1 MSGIVFLK
9 INDVIA
15 INKRAVEEFGGMLGI
30 RDFGLLE
37 SALTNPQNL
46 YFYKNANL
54 YEVAASYACAIIQN
68 HAFLD
73 GNKRTGF
80 ACMFIFLMQ
89 NDIKIKCEI
98 DDTVAMMVKIAT
110 KEKSFEEVV
119 EWLRGLEC

>member
-15 INKRAVEEFGGMLGI
+15 INKRAVEEFGGI
-30 RDFGLLE
+30 E